1 MRLELAKRTDLALRA
16 MQELC
21 SCGDRLSGSE
31 LAETLETTHQYL
43 PQIMSPLVRCR
54 WVSSSGPIRWRYF
67 DSRSL
72 TGTWG
77 RAMRNAIYFVNPANF
92 LDLPIWCFHGVMDSV
107 VPVNDSAKMVRM
119 LRGAGCNVRFTT
131 YANADHDSWTE
142 TYTNPE
148 LYEWLLSHRRV

>member
-54 WVSSSGPIRWRYF
+54 WVSSSRGPRGGYQLEVELNSI
-67 DSRSL
+67 
-72 TGTWG
+72 T
-77 RAMRNAIYFVNPANF
+77 V
-92 LDLPIWCFHGVMDSV
+92 LDLIETMEGPTDTHTCVLSGETCDTSDPCAMHGAWSQARDALLAQLSSMS
-107 VPVNDSAKMVRM
+107 
-119 LRGAGCNVRFTT
+119 L
-131 YANADHDSWTE
+131 ADARD
-142 TYTNPE
+142 
-148 LYEWLLSHRRV
+148 VC